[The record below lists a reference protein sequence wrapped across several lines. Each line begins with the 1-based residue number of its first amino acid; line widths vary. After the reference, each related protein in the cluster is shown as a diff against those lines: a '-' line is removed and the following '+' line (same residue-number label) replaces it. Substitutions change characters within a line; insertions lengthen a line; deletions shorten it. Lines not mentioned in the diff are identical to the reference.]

1 MTAKIFRSIMA
12 ATIVVLIACAAT
24 IIGFLYDYFGDIQ
37 VEQLRDELSFAAV
50 GVEEVGESYLTS
62 IPEGGNRLTWIAA
75 DGSVIYDAEADENK
89 MENHAEREEVK
100 MALESGEGISERYSK
115 TLLEKTIYCAKRLSD
130 GSVLRISVSSAGIGM
145 LTLGML
151 QPICFVLVAVLILAA
166 FLAHHLASRIIE
178 PLNKL
183 DLDHPLENKT
193 YDELAPLLTRIN
205 SQHKEIDKQYS
216 LLKQKTEE
224 FDRIT
229 SGMNEG
235 MILLDAQKKI
245 ISINRSAMALF
256 AADRDALGKDL
267 SYVERTSEVSEA
279 LKRSDEDGHSEITLD
294 RRGKNYQFDISRIDC
309 DGKTVGTAILI
320 LDVTEKLNA
329 ERGRREFTANVS
341 HELKTPLT
349 AIIGSSEIIQSGMV
363 KTDDI
368 PRFVGHIHDE
378 AVRLLTLIEDI
389 IGLSRLDE
397 GIDFPLES
405 VDVSSITADVVSE
418 LSQKAAD
425 YDVKLTLYKEPCV
438 VSGVPRLVNEIA
450 SNLIENAIKYNVRG
464 GSVDILVT
472 GNGTLTVSDT
482 GIGIPPEHLDHVFER
497 FYRVDKSHSKQSGGT
512 GLGLSIVKHAAA
524 YMNATISIKSEV
536 GKGTSIGVK
545 FPTQ

>member
-12 ATIVVLIACAAT
+12 ATIAVLIACAAT
-24 IIGFLYDYFGDIQ
+24 IILFLYDYFGDIQ
-37 VEQLRDELSFAAV
+37 IEQLRDELSFAAV
-50 GVEEVGESYLTS
+50 GVERTGESYLIS
-62 IPEGGNRLTWIAA
+62 LPEGGNRLTWIAA
-75 DGSVIYDAEADENK
+75 DGSVIYDAEADENN

-100 MALESGEGISERYSK
+100 MAFESGEGISERYSN
-115 TLLEKTIYCAKRLSD
+115 TLLEKTVYCAKRLSD

-145 LTLGML
+145 LTLGTL

-205 SQHKEIDKQYS
+205 SQHKEIDKQYR

-229 SGMNEG
+229 SGINEG
-235 MILLDAQKKI
+235 MILLDTQKKI
-245 ISINRSAMALF
+245 ISINRSAMAHF
-256 AADRDALGKDL
+256 AVDRDSIGKDF
-267 SYVERTSEVSEA
+267 SYIERTSEVSEA
-279 LKRSDEDGHSEITLD
+279 LKRSDEDGRSEITLI
-294 RRGKNYQFDISRIDC
+294 RQGKSYQFDISRIDC
-309 DGKTVGTAILI
+309 DGKSVGTALLI

-363 KTDDI
+363 KPEDM

-378 AVRLLTLIEDI
+378 AVRLFMLIEDI

-397 GIDFPLES
+397 GVDFPLES
-405 VDVSSITADVVSE
+405 VDISSITADVVSE
-418 LSQKAAD
+418 LSQKAID
-425 YDVKLTLYKEPCV
+425 HDVKLALHKESCV
-438 VSGVPRLVNEIA
+438 ISGVPRLVHEIA
-450 SNLIENAIKYNVRG
+450 TNLIENAIKYNVRG
-464 GSVDILVT
+464 GSVDITVKSS
-472 GNGTLTVSDT
+472 GTLTVSDT
-482 GIGIPPEHLDHVFER
+482 GIGIPSEHLDHVFER

-524 YMNATISIKSEV
+524 YMKAAISIKSEV
-536 GKGTSIGVK
+536 GKGATIEVK
-545 FPTQ
+545 FPMR